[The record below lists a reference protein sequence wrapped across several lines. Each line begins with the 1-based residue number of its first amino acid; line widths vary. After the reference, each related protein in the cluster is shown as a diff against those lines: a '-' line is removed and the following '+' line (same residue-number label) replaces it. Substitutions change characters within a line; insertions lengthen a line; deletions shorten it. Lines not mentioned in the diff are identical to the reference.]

1 MSGEDEK
8 MEQSLFDQIRLQAS
22 QAITELIDI
31 AKLQPGQLL
40 VIGCSSSEMVGERI
54 GKHSSMEAA
63 MAAHEGIAPI
73 LARKGVSLA
82 VQCCEHLNRALV
94 IEREVALSRH
104 YEIVNAIPKPDAGGS
119 FSVVAY
125 QHMKDP
131 VLVETIC
138 ADAGLDIGGTLIGMH
153 LKRVAVP
160 VRLGIQ
166 QIGHANILCARTRPK
181 YIGGPRAAYEAN

>member
-22 QAITELIDI
+22 QALTELIDI
-31 AKLQPGQLL
+31 AKLQPGQLM
-40 VIGCSSSEMVGERI
+40 VIGCYSSEMVGERI
-54 GKHSSMEAA
+54 GKHRSMAAA

-73 LARKGVSLA
+73 LARKGGSLA